1 MYPVIKSHTI
11 IHPLGFSTCE
21 VFDSIVAGRSGL
33 KEIRR
38 DFLDKPVFA
47 ACFSEEQN
55 RRLELLCPFEGWNRF
70 ERLIWLSGKDVLEKA
85 SITLD
90 DKVLFIVAT
99 TKGGIEDIDHNP
111 DNLIIHSSV
120 KKVIDKLPI
129 LGGMGN
135 REQGMG
141 NLHSQFP
148 IPQTPFPPVYII
160 SNACISGLSAIIA
173 GKRFLETQDYDYV
186 VIIGADTVND
196 FVLSG
201 FNSLFALSDQPCKP
215 FDKARNGINLGEGAA
230 AIVLHKTANIN
241 DICLTG
247 GAITN
252 DANHISGP
260 SRTGNELA
268 EAIKK
273 AVKEANNNAL
283 EDKKFDFLS
292 AHGTATIYNDEMECK
307 AFVEA
312 RVQDIPIHSLKPYV
326 GHTLGAA
333 GVLESVICI
342 ESLVRNI
349 LIPSIGYSE
358 CGTSD
363 KLNIQT
369 KLETKEM
376 NRFIKTMSGFG
387 GCNAAI
393 CFEKK

>member
-1 MYPVIKSHTI
+1 MIFNYIYPAVKSHTI
-11 IHPLGFSTCE
+11 IHPLGFSTRE
-21 VFDSIVAGRSGL
+21 VFDSLVAGRSGL
-33 KEIRR
+33 EKVRK

-47 ACFSEEQN
+47 ACFSDEQN
-55 RRLELLCPFEGWNRF
+55 RHLELLCPFEGWNRF
-70 ERLIWLSGKDVLEKA
+70 ERLIWFSGKDVLEKA
-85 SITLD
+85 AITVN

-99 TKGGIEDIDHNP
+99 IKGGIEDIDHNP
-111 DNLIIHSSV
+111 DNLIIHASV
-120 KKVIDKLPI
+120 KKVIDKLLP
-129 LGGMGN
+129 GK
-135 REQGMG
+135 
-141 NLHSQFP
+141 
-148 IPQTPFPPVYII
+148 PFYII
-160 SNACISGLSAIIA
+160 SNACVSGLSAIIA

-241 DICLTG
+241 DIYLTG

-260 SRTGNELA
+260 SRTGIELA

-273 AVKEANNNAL
+273 AVKEANNKVL

-292 AHGTATIYNDEMECK
+292 AHGTATIYNDEMESK
-307 AFVEA
+307 AFAEA
-312 RVQDIPIHSLKPYV
+312 GVSDIPIHSLKPYV

-342 ESLVRNI
+342 ESLVENI
-349 LIPSIGYSE
+349 LIPSIGYNES
-358 CGTSD
+358 GTST

-387 GCNAAI
+387 GCNAAV
-393 CFEKK
+393 CFEKKIKNG